1 MDESFRVHVESLIP
15 KLATLLTMPPTT
27 VPTLPSQ
34 MPLRGGYL
42 FSDVDEHL

>member
-15 KLATLLTMPPTT
+15 KLATQLAMPPTT
-27 VPTLPSQ
+27 VPTLPRQ
-34 MPLRGGYL
+34 RPLRGVYL